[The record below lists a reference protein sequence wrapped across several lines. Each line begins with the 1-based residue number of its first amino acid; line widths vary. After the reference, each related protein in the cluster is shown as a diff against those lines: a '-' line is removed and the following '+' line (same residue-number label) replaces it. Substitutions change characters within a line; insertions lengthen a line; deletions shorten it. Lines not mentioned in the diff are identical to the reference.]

1 MKIIIVGGG
10 IGGLA
15 AALACAAV
23 GHEILVLERQEKF
36 TELGAGIQLA
46 PNAFHALD
54 HLGIGSHVRERAV
67 QIDELRLMDGV
78 DGGLITRLPLD
89 DNYQST
95 FENPYMVVHRTDL
108 YYPLLD
114 ACRTNSSIDL
124 RTSCAVTGYSQSD
137 TDVSV
142 TLSNGS
148 TLKADTVL
156 GADGIRSI
164 IRQQVVGDGA
174 PRVSGHTIYRS
185 VIPMVRVPNDLRWN
199 AVTLWAGPNWHF
211 VHYPI
216 AGGEDMN
223 LAAIRNDQATQAVTG
238 EAASHAKVLAEFTE
252 LNGEGQ
258 RLLQL
263 GADWKKWVLC
273 DRDPVKIW
281 TDGRVTLLGDAAHP
295 MLQYAAQGACMALED
310 AVALGMI
317 LKGASNTNVAACLIE
332 YNAVRRERTAR
343 VTNIA
348 REMGERVYHAV
359 GKAAKERNTH
369 LGSLTPR
376 DIHRKIEWL
385 HGMRPPFIGETSI
398 SQVAM
403 LETV

>member
-15 AALACAAV
+15 AALACAAA
-23 GHEILVLERQEKF
+23 GHQILVLERQQKF
-36 TELGAGIQLA
+36 TEIGAGIQLA

-54 HLGIGSHVRERAV
+54 HLGIGFHVKKRAV

-78 DGGLITRLPLD
+78 DGGLIARLRLD
-89 DNYQST
+89 DNYERT

-114 ACRTNSSIDL
+114 ACRTNPSIDL
-124 RTSCAVTGYSQSD
+124 RTSCTVTGYSQSD

-142 TLSNGS
+142 ALSNGS
-148 TLKADTVL
+148 TFKADTAL
-156 GADGIRSI
+156 GADGIRSM

-174 PRVSGHTIYRS
+174 PKVSGHTIYRS

-216 AGGEDMN
+216 AGGKDMN
-223 LAAIRNDQATQAVTG
+223 MAAIRNDHAIEAVTG
-238 EAASHAKVLAEFTE
+238 EAASHADVIAEFGE
-252 LNGEGQ
+252 LNGEAQ

-273 DRDPVKIW
+273 DRDPVENW

-310 AVALGMI
+310 AVTLGML
-317 LKGASNTNVAACLIE
+317 LKDASNTNVAARLIE
-332 YNAVRRERTAR
+332 YNAVRRDRTAR

-348 REMGERVYHAV
+348 REMGKRVYHAV

-369 LGSLTPR
+369 LSSLTPR
-376 DIHRKIEWL
+376 EILRKIEWL
-385 HGMRPPFIGETSI
+385 HGMRPPFIAATNIPASNVGT
-398 SQVAM
+398 M
-403 LETV
+403 

>member
-15 AALACAAV
+15 AALACAAA

-36 TELGAGIQLA
+36 TEFGAGIQLA

-54 HLGIGSHVRERAV
+54 HLGVGSHVRERAV

-78 DGGLITRLPLD
+78 EGSLITRLPLD

-114 ACRTNSSIDL
+114 ACRANPSIDL

-142 TLSNGS
+142 DMSNGTS
-148 TLKADTVL
+148 VKADAVL

-185 VIPMVRVPNDLRWN
+185 VITMGRVPHDLRWN
-199 AVTLWAGPNWHF
+199 AVMLWAGPKWHF

-216 AGGEDMN
+216 AGGEYMN
-223 LAAIRNDQATQAVTG
+223 LAATRDDQATQAVTG
-238 EAASHAKVLAEFTE
+238 EAATHAKVLAEFAG
-252 LNGEGQ
+252 LNGEAQ

-263 GADWKKWVLC
+263 GEDWKKWVLC
-273 DRDPVKIW
+273 DRDPVKVW

-310 AVALGMI
+310 AVALGTL
-317 LKGASNTNVAACLIE
+317 LKGASNTNVAARLIE
-332 YNAVRRERTAR
+332 YNTVRRDRTAR

-348 REMGERVYHAV
+348 REMGERVYHAA

-369 LGSLTPR
+369 LGSLTPG

-385 HGMRPPFIGETSI
+385 HGMRPPFIGETST

-403 LETV
+403 LEKV

>member
-15 AALACAAV
+15 AALACAAA

-36 TELGAGIQLA
+36 SELGAGIQLA

-89 DNYQST
+89 DNYKST

-114 ACRTNSSIDL
+114 ACRTNPSIDL
-124 RTSCAVTGYSQSD
+124 RTSCAVTGYSQSE

-156 GADGIRSI
+156 GADGIRSM

-185 VIPMVRVPNDLRWN
+185 VIPMGRVPHDLRWN

-238 EAASHAKVLAEFTE
+238 EAASHAKVLAEFAE

-310 AVALGMI
+310 AVALGTL
-317 LKGASNTNVAACLIE
+317 LKGASNTNVAARLIE
-332 YNAVRRERTAR
+332 YNAVRRDRTAR

-359 GKAAKERNTH
+359 GKAAKKRNTD

-385 HGMRPPFIGETSI
+385 HGMRPPFIGEISI

-403 LETV
+403 LETA